1 MQREG
6 TLEVH
11 VQPRA
16 RASGVAEFRD
26 GVLFVRVAAP
36 PCGGRANQALLT
48 LIADTL
54 EVPRGNVD
62 IIRGRTSRHKVLA
75 VQGLSPEELKR
86 RLAQVMARVEK

>member
-1 MQREG
+1 MQRKG

-16 RASGVAEFRD
+16 RSSGLVELRD

-36 PCGGRANQALLT
+36 PRAGRANQALLT

-54 EVPRGNVD
+54 DVPKSNLD
-62 IIRGRTSRHKVLA
+62 IIRGHTSRHKVLA
-75 VQGLSPEELKR
+75 VQGLSPEELER
-86 RLAQVMARVEK
+86 RLAQVVARMEK